1 MKKRTFIIVIAAAL
15 VVCCVSLF
23 VIKIMSS
30 SAIDKQKVSISF
42 RTSFP
47 NEYKLSNKGKIRI
60 ETPMVYELL
69 NIVIALSDMD
79 KNYSSLTYKQTP
91 YYESVINH
99 FAAFKDHPIV
109 KQIADANE
117 KVGYSW
123 IRNLFAYSFDG
134 DSIVRGDIYK
144 SENIYKVC
152 DPFIDGLSDFAKK
165 SDFMAFYNANT
176 TYYQEQNQLISKTI
190 PISQIWIW
198 LEVNFPIKHDAYT
211 IIISPLTG
219 GSHNTFQYEDDN
231 QYSEIVM
238 FISSIQVI
246 NDNSNASTGT
256 LDSTASRMLFTEIDH
271 NYVNPITNL
280 DENIKE
286 VVSAFSDIKKWN
298 SKESYGRPALTFNEY
313 MTWGTYLLY
322 AHDTYQEDVYN
333 ATTSE
338 TIEFMNYRGF
348 TRFNQFYTKLLELYI
363 NRNPSEKVSD
373 LYTKILYWCMN
384 NQ

>member
-1 MKKRTFIIVIAAAL
+1 MKKFTFIIVIAAAL
-15 VVCCVSLF
+15 VVGCVSLL
-23 VIKIMSS
+23 IINKMNS
-30 SAIDKQKVSISF
+30 SALDKQKVSISF
-42 RTSFP
+42 HTSFP
-47 NEYKLSNKGKIRI
+47 EDYKLSNKGKIRI

-79 KNYSSLTYKQTP
+79 KDYSSLSYKQTP
-91 YYESVINH
+91 YYESVIDH

-123 IRNLFAYSFDG
+123 VRNLFAYSLEG
-134 DSIVRGDIYK
+134 DSIIRGDIYK
-144 SENIYKVC
+144 SDNIYKVC

-176 TYYQEQNQLISKTI
+176 NYYQDQNQLISKTI
-190 PISQIWIW
+190 PISQIQIW
-198 LEVNFPIKHDAYT
+198 LESNFPIKHDAYT

-219 GSHNTFQYEDDN
+219 GSHNTFQYEEDS

-256 LDSTASRMLFTEIDH
+256 LDSAASRMLFTEIDH
-271 NYVNPITNL
+271 NYVNPITNI

-313 MTWGTYLLY
+313 MTWGIYLLY
-322 AHDTYQEDVYN
+322 AHDTYQEDIYN
-333 ATTSE
+333 ATASE
-338 TIEFMNYRGF
+338 TIEFMNYRGCI
-348 TRFNQFYTKLLELYI
+348 RFDQFYKKILELYI
-363 NRNPSEKVSD
+363 NRSPNEKVSD
-373 LYTKILYWCMN
+373 LYPKILYWCKSN
-384 NQ
+384 K